1 MIRLLLSQD
10 NGARIW
16 VLYQDGT
23 SMGLRFRTAAEA
35 TRYALKQG
43 WSIGEIT
50 AA

>member
-1 MIRLLLSQD
+1 MIRLLLSQND
-10 NGARIW
+10 GARIW

-35 TRYALKQG
+35 TRYAIKQG
-43 WSIGEIT
+43 WAIGEIT